1 VDGIYLG
8 HVSVQWETAVRREMA
23 QWFHEMQGIYSPME
37 LGSVSQRGNFSQGRF
52 LPYFV
57 WGRKMI
63 LVEQGV
69 IMKCKYVV
77 LKVMSVLG
85 QNGQRACKIIRQ
97 GERIHNLGIIRYLSY
112 LQGNIRVF
120 TLRAKYHTIFT
131 LLAR

>member
-1 VDGIYLG
+1 
-8 HVSVQWETAVRREMA
+8 
-23 QWFHEMQGIYSPME
+23 
-37 LGSVSQRGNFSQGRF
+37 
-52 LPYFV
+52 
-57 WGRKMI
+57 MI

-97 GERIHNLGIIRYLSY
+97 GESIHNLGIIRYLSY

-120 TLRAKYHTIFT
+120 TLPAKYHTIFT